1 MGITT
6 RIFKKVA
13 NAGSAVANSRFG
25 QAVADKANAA
35 NNKLTKAAEKVLT
48 SPSRII
54 KYDEDGIPK
63 GLNGLGYSVIGL
75 STAASVVT
83 SAYNENERKHIGT
96 IDSRIVSPTPDY
108 SVYRKGATMSAPGGA
123 DGSLVFALDKTKNGG
138 FL

>member
-35 NNKLTKAAEKVLT
+35 NNKLTQAAEKVLT
-48 SPSRII
+48 SPSKII
-54 KYDEDGIPK
+54 KYDEDGMPK

-96 IDSRIVSPTPDY
+96 R
-108 SVYRKGATMSAPGGA
+108 RKGKRRLPGRTGTGTLPRGVQPGE
-123 DGSLVFALDKTKNGG
+123 DRM
-138 FL
+138 